1 MELTFFRHG
10 IAVDRIDPQFPVDFE
25 RPLTIDGK
33 NKVEGAV
40 RGLKALGVK
49 PQAILTSPYIRCAQ
63 TAALAARGLDLPRK
77 GIIESDSLVPGADP
91 AAFWSEVQATPR
103 ERVLIVGHGDT
114 LEPIAGLAL
123 GFPFEDAG
131 GGEGS
136 NQAASHNPTKTSAL
150 ALRVLHLKKAGAM
163 QLDVPVGPGDGARL
177 VWLLS
182 PRVLRQIGRA

>member
-10 IAVDRIDPQFPVDFE
+10 IAVDRIDPLFPVDFE

-49 PQAILTSPYIRCAQ
+49 PQAIVTSPYIRCAQ

-77 GIIESDSLVPGADP
+77 SVIESDALVPGADP

-114 LEPIAGLAL
+114 LEPIAGLVL

-131 GGEGS
+131 GGEGPS
-136 NQAASHNPTKTSAL
+136 HAASKTSVL
-150 ALRVLHLKKAGAM
+150 ALRVLHLKKAGAL
-163 QLDVPVGPGDGARL
+163 QLDVPVGPSEGARL

-182 PRVLRQIGRA
+182 PRVLRQIGRG